1 MRVPVA
7 GLFVLVVLSAVA
19 QQSRS
24 PFLQV
29 PPAPSDTLRFQIP
42 VGNFDATDIS
52 GRRWRSADLRT
63 KVTFIDIWSTSCG
76 PCRREH
82 PEIQR
87 FYNKVKT
94 TSNVQVL
101 TFAMDDDPRRVEAYI
116 KENSYTFPVIVSGEL
131 VEKLFPPRGG
141 MPQAWIVDPEG
152 RRSDPLVA
160 WPANRF
166 LLEVERFAGLRP

>member
-1 MRVPVA
+1 MKVLRGSLLA
-7 GLFVLVVLSAVA
+7 LLVVSAVA

-29 PPAPSDTLRFQIP
+29 PAPPSDTLKFQSP
-42 VGNFDATDIS
+42 LGNFEAGDLN
-52 GRRWRSADLRT
+52 GRHWRSADLRG
-63 KVTFIDIWSTSCG
+63 KVTFVDIWSTSCG

-87 FYNKVKT
+87 FNEKAKA

-101 TFAMDDDPRRVEAYI
+101 TFAMEDDTRVVEAYM
-116 KENSYTFPVIVSGEL
+116 KENSYTFPVIVNSEL
-131 VEKLFPPRGG
+131 VQRLFPAGG
-141 MPQAWIVDPEG
+141 MPQAWVIDQQA
-152 RRSDPLVA
+152 RRSDPFVA
-160 WPANRF
+160 WPTGRV